1 MRLNQKG
8 LSHHL
13 ILPVLVVLAVGG
25 IGTYIINRSGATG
38 GCSSNTYSQG
48 SSGACVAELQRLTN
62 KCVAAKGA
70 GAAISADGAFG
81 PITKSAVIRCQQA
94 SGIGADGIVGPQ
106 TWRVLDSY
114 ASAAP
119 ASAPAAAPATASTPA
134 LSAEQTCAKSTFG
147 QGANGSCVTILQQK
161 VNGCLAA
168 VGNSTRI
175 ATDGAFGQMTKNA
188 VIACQ
193 QANGIGADGIVGP
206 QTWGVLLKKT
216 SVSSTANVSQPAP
229 TASSVSAPVAPTASS
244 SCTNSALSQGANGSC
259 VTQMQQKVNGCLAAI
274 GSATRIATDGAFGQM
289 TKNAVIACQ
298 QANGIGADGIVGPQ
312 TWGVLMKYGSVS
324 STSNA
329 GAPVAPSTPAATGS
343 SAKSAGASSSS
354 SSVLATQ
361 QRINACLRSKGISLR
376 IAEDGIWGPQ
386 SQAGQ
391 NACNQ
396 GLTPAQES
404 KEARQTAEANRQSKQ
419 PTYTAA
425 KTSSQQRAEANAE
438 KKAVVAEKKQS
449 FVQKYISQP
458 AKTVLEKVTG
468 PISAWIID

>member
-13 ILPVLVVLAVGG
+13 ILPVIVVLAVGS
-25 IGTYIINRSGATG
+25 IGTYILNRSGATG

-62 KCVAAKGA
+62 KCVAAKGV
-70 GAAISADGAFG
+70 GGAISADGAFG
-81 PITKSAVIRCQQA
+81 PITKDAVIRCQKA
-94 SGIGADGIVGPQ
+94 SGIGVDGIVGPQ

-324 STSNA
+324 SASNA
-329 GAPVAPSTPAATGS
+329 GAQVAPSTPAATGS

-425 KTSSQQRAEANAE
+425 KTSSQQRAEATAE

>member
-8 LSHHL
+8 ISHHL
-13 ILPVLVVLAVGG
+13 ILPVIVVLAVGS
-25 IGTYIINRSGATG
+25 IGAYILNRSGATG

-119 ASAPAAAPATASTPA
+119 ASAPAAAPA

-324 STSNA
+324 SAGNA
-329 GAPVAPSTPAATGS
+329 GAPVAPSAPSAPAATGN

-376 IAEDGIWGPQ
+376 IAEDGVWGPQ

-396 GLTPAQES
+396 GLT
-404 KEARQTAEANRQSKQ
+404 
-419 PTYTAA
+419 TAA
-425 KTSSQQRAEANAE
+425 KTSSQQRAEVTAE
-438 KKAVVAEKKQS
+438 KKAIVAEKKQS

-458 AKTVLEKVTG
+458 AKKVLEKVTG

>member
-62 KCVAAKGA
+62 KCVAAKGV
-70 GAAISADGAFG
+70 GGAISADGAFG
-81 PITKSAVIRCQQA
+81 PITKDAVIRCQKA
-94 SGIGADGIVGPQ
+94 SGIGVDGIVGPQ

-206 QTWGVLLKKT
+206 QTWGVL
-216 SVSSTANVSQPAP
+216 
-229 TASSVSAPVAPTASS
+229 
-244 SCTNSALSQGANGSC
+244 
-259 VTQMQQKVNGCLAAI
+259 
-274 GSATRIATDGAFGQM
+274 
-289 TKNAVIACQ
+289 
-298 QANGIGADGIVGPQ
+298 
-312 TWGVLMKYGSVS
+312 MKYGSVS

-329 GAPVAPSTPAATGS
+329 GAPVAPAAPAATGS

-425 KTSSQQRAEANAE
+425 KTSSQQRAEATAE

-449 FVQKYISQP
+449 FVQKYINQP
-458 AKTVLEKVTG
+458 AKTMLEKITG

>member
-13 ILPVLVVLAVGG
+13 ILPVIVVLAVGS
-25 IGTYIINRSGATG
+25 IGAYILNRSGATG

-119 ASAPAAAPATASTPA
+119 ASAPAAAPA

-147 QGANGSCVTILQQK
+147 QGTNGSCVTILQQK

-168 VGNSTRI
+168 AGNS
-175 ATDGAFGQMTKNA
+175 
-188 VIACQ
+188 
-193 QANGIGADGIVGP
+193 
-206 QTWGVLLKKT
+206 
-216 SVSSTANVSQPAP
+216 
-229 TASSVSAPVAPTASS
+229 
-244 SCTNSALSQGANGSC
+244 
-259 VTQMQQKVNGCLAAI
+259 
-274 GSATRIATDGAFGQM
+274 TRIATDGAFGQM

-329 GAPVAPSTPAATGS
+329 GAPVAPSAPSAPAATGN

-376 IAEDGIWGPQ
+376 IAEDGVWGPQ

-396 GLTPAQES
+396 GLT
-404 KEARQTAEANRQSKQ
+404 
-419 PTYTAA
+419 TAA
-425 KTSSQQRAEANAE
+425 KTSSQQRAEATAE
-438 KKAVVAEKKQS
+438 KKAIVAEKKQS

>member
-13 ILPVLVVLAVGG
+13 ILPVIVVLAVGS
-25 IGTYIINRSGATG
+25 IGAYILNRSGATG

-119 ASAPAAAPATASTPA
+119 ASAPAAAPA

-147 QGANGSCVTILQQK
+147 QGTNGSCVTILQQK

-168 VGNSTRI
+168 AGNSTRI

-229 TASSVSAPVAPTASS
+229 SASSVSAPVAPTTSS

-329 GAPVAPSTPAATGS
+329 GAPVAPSAPSAPAATGN

-376 IAEDGIWGPQ
+376 IAEDGVWGPQ

-396 GLTPAQES
+396 GLT
-404 KEARQTAEANRQSKQ
+404 
-419 PTYTAA
+419 TAA
-425 KTSSQQRAEANAE
+425 KTSSQQRAEATAE
-438 KKAVVAEKKQS
+438 KKAIVAEKKQS

>member
-13 ILPVLVVLAVGG
+13 ILPVIVVLAVGS
-25 IGTYIINRSGATG
+25 IGAYILNRSGATG

-119 ASAPAAAPATASTPA
+119 ASAPAAAPA

-168 VGNSTRI
+168 AGNS
-175 ATDGAFGQMTKNA
+175 
-188 VIACQ
+188 
-193 QANGIGADGIVGP
+193 
-206 QTWGVLLKKT
+206 
-216 SVSSTANVSQPAP
+216 
-229 TASSVSAPVAPTASS
+229 
-244 SCTNSALSQGANGSC
+244 
-259 VTQMQQKVNGCLAAI
+259 
-274 GSATRIATDGAFGQM
+274 TRIATDGAFGQM

-324 STSNA
+324 SAGNS
-329 GAPVAPSTPAATGS
+329 GAPAAPAATGN

-376 IAEDGIWGPQ
+376 IAEDGVWGPQ

-404 KEARQTAEANRQSKQ
+404 KEARQTAAANRQSNQ

-438 KKAVVAEKKQS
+438 KKAIVAEKKQS
-449 FVQKYISQP
+449 FVQKYINQP
-458 AKTVLEKVTG
+458 AKTMLEKITG

>member
-8 LSHHL
+8 ISHHL
-13 ILPVLVVLAVGG
+13 ILPVIVVLAVGS
-25 IGTYIINRSGATG
+25 IGAYILNRSGATG

-119 ASAPAAAPATASTPA
+119 ASAPAAAPA

-324 STSNA
+324 SAGNA
-329 GAPVAPSTPAATGS
+329 GAPVAPSAPSAPAATGN

-361 QRINACLRSKGISLR
+361 QRINACLKSKGISLR
-376 IAEDGIWGPQ
+376 IAEDGVWGPQ

-396 GLTPAQES
+396 GLT
-404 KEARQTAEANRQSKQ
+404 
-419 PTYTAA
+419 TAA
-425 KTSSQQRAEANAE
+425 KTSSQQRAEVTAE
-438 KKAVVAEKKQS
+438 KKAIVAEKKQS

-458 AKTVLEKVTG
+458 AKKVLEKVTG

>member
-13 ILPVLVVLAVGG
+13 ILPVIVVLAVGS
-25 IGTYIINRSGATG
+25 IGAYILNRSGATG

-119 ASAPAAAPATASTPA
+119 ASAPAAAPA

-168 VGNSTRI
+168 AGNSTRI

-324 STSNA
+324 SAGNS
-329 GAPVAPSTPAATGS
+329 GAPAAPAATGN

-376 IAEDGIWGPQ
+376 IAEDGVWGPQ

-404 KEARQTAEANRQSKQ
+404 KEARQTAAANRQSNQ

-425 KTSSQQRAEANAE
+425 KTSSQQRAEATAE
-438 KKAVVAEKKQS
+438 KKAIVAEKKQS
-449 FVQKYISQP
+449 FVQKYINQP
-458 AKTVLEKVTG
+458 AKTMLEKITG